1 MTTLL
6 EQLSS
11 MTVAVCDT
19 GDLKS
24 IEKFKP
30 QDATTNPSL
39 ITAAAQMAEYSDVV
53 DGALQWGESQAK
65 GDDKKVIALALDRL
79 AIEFGLRI
87 LKIVPGRVSTEVD
100 ARLSFDTQKTVE
112 KGRYLISQYNAAGIK
127 NERVLIKIASTWEGI
142 KAAEILQKEG
152 INCNLTLLFGMHQAV
167 ACAEAG
173 VRLISPFVGRIL
185 DWYKKAEGKESYP
198 PTEDPGVVSVTK
210 IYNYY
215 KKHGHKTQVMGASF
229 RNLGEITELAGCD
242 LLTIAPNFLGELSS
256 KEGTLERKLDP
267 AKAMSMDL
275 PKLTYD
281 EASFRKAHE
290 ADKMAHEK
298 LEEGI
303 SGFSKAILA
312 LEKLLD
318 ERYRAMHRKTRAGA
332 AAHEFF
338 KAFDLDGDGFIT
350 REEWGGSQAVFEALD
365 INHDGKISPEE
376 MAAGLGGAFVL
387 AGVHA

>member
-30 QDATTNPSL
+30 RDATTNPSL

-53 DGALQWGESQAK
+53 DGALKWGESQAN

-100 ARLSFDTQKTVE
+100 ARLSFDTQKSVE
-112 KGRYLISQYNAAGIK
+112 KGRYLISQYNAAGIT
-127 NERVLIKIASTWEGI
+127 NDRVLIKIASTWEGI

-173 VRLISPFVGRIL
+173 VTLISPFVGRIL
-185 DWYKKAEGKESYP
+185 DWYKKAEGRESYAP
-198 PTEDPGVVSVTK
+198 AEDPGVVSVTK
-210 IYNYY
+210 IFNYY
-215 KKHGHKTQVMGASF
+215 KRHGYKTQVMGASF

-242 LLTIAPNFLGELSS
+242 LLTIAPNFLGELSTT
-256 KEGTLERKLDP
+256 EGTLPKKLD
-267 AKAMSMDL
+267 ADKAMAMDIA
-275 PKLTYD
+275 KLTFD

-312 LEKLLD
+312 LEKLLE
-318 ERYRAMHRKTRAGA
+318 ERYRAIHRKAHVGQ
-332 AAHEFF
+332 AAHAFF

-350 REEWGGSQAVFEALD
+350 REEWSGSQAVFEALD
-365 INHDGKISPEE
+365 LNHDGKISPEE
-376 MAAGLGGAFVL
+376 MAAGVGGAFVL
-387 AGVHA
+387 A